1 MRNWRIW
8 SLSYRDVSPHHGM
21 ICFRLSAVK
30 YYRYVEEKYAEDIW
44 KYAVPGL
51 RTVQGNLDAAGVE
64 YQFCDFNEDLKSL
77 KEFLKLR
84 DGDPMYDPVRE
95 AGSIGI
101 PTIVLPDG
109 SATLTWEQF
118 V

>member
-1 MRNWRIW
+1 MLKIYG
-8 SLSYRDVSPHHGM
+8 SMLCRDCVQ
-21 ICFRLSAVK
+21 CR
-30 YYRYVEEKYAEDIW
+30 ED
-44 KYAVPGL
+44 
-51 RTVQGNLDAAGVE
+51 LDAAGVE
-64 YQFCDFNEDLKSL
+64 YQFCDINEDLKSL

>member
-1 MRNWRIW
+1 MLKIYG
-8 SLSYRDVSPHHGM
+8 SMLCRDCVQ
-21 ICFRLSAVK
+21 CR
-30 YYRYVEEKYAEDIW
+30 ED
-44 KYAVPGL
+44 
-51 RTVQGNLDAAGVE
+51 LDAAGVE

-84 DGDPMYDPVRE
+84 DGDPMYDPVRD